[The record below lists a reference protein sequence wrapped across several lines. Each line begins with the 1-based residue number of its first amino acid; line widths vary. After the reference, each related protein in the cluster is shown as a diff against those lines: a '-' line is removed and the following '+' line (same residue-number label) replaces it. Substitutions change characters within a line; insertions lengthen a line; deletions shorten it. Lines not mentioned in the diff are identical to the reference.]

1 MVLPFYC
8 HVIAMILQWY
18 CHVTAIA
25 SSYASAASQGRLH
38 SASVPEGSVTCAC
51 IRQLIARSLEH
62 YAPHHRGDYRRPPRL
77 ALSSV
82 LLVMLVALVEWVVL
96 VVSSWL
102 VVLLL

>member
-1 MVLPFYC
+1 MLLPC
-8 HVIAMILQWY
+8 NSIIVVAPRLEH
-18 CHVTAIA
+18 
-25 SSYASAASQGRLH
+25 YASAASQGRLH

-77 ALSSV
+77 ALSLV